1 MAKST
6 QILVVD
12 DESDNFDVVEALLA
26 DEDYDLHYAASGIRA
41 LERLKTLNPDVI
53 VLDLMMPGID
63 GIEVCRQIRANPHW
77 QAIPIIV
84 VTALT
89 AQEDLAA
96 SLDAGAND
104 YLTKP
109 VNRIELRARLRSL
122 VRLNNQQRQIQ
133 HLNQQL
139 LDFNT
144 LLEKRVKVR
153 TKRLE
158 QMINYDALTKLPSKE
173 FLLAAMAPEIAAAT
187 PALPCALVYLNC
199 DQFHLIND
207 SLGYEVGDQL
217 LRAIVQRL
225 KTFLRRDI
233 VLARVGG
240 DEFCY
245 LLPHVEG
252 KAAAITFAQA
262 VIDSFQQPYV
272 LTTNYSRYVTIC
284 AGITLAQDAQ
294 MTPHE
299 LLRQANT
306 ALYRA
311 KGQGHGHIQVFERE
325 MHQMAHERLKLES
338 DMMQALERQEF
349 LVHYQPI
356 INLTTNRISGFEA
369 LVRWQHPE
377 RGMVSPGEFI
387 PCAEETGL
395 IVPIGILVLER
406 ACYQLQ
412 IWQQA
417 TPDLFVSVNLS
428 VRQFAHPTLLEDIY
442 RVLEETQVDPHRLK
456 LEITESAIVDKP
468 QVAIALTEE
477 LRSHQIQLSIDDFG
491 TGYSSLS
498 YLNQFPVD
506 TLKIDQSF
514 IRTMLNSTRNAKLVR
529 SILKLGQALGMSIV
543 AEGIETEDQ
552 LKELQ
557 DWGCEYGQ
565 GYFLGRP
572 LAPKEIAP
580 LLQAQATAPDPS

>member
-1 MAKST
+1 MAESV

-12 DESDNFDVVEALLA
+12 DESDNFDVLEALLA
-26 DEDYDLHYAASGIRA
+26 DEDYDLHYAASGLRA

-63 GIEVCRQIRANPHW
+63 GIQVCRQIRANPPW

-109 VNRIELRARLRSL
+109 VNRIELKARLRSL
-122 VRLNNQQRQIQ
+122 VRLNHQQRQIQ

-139 LDFNT
+139 TDFNT
-144 LLEKRVKVR
+144 LLEKRVKAR

-158 QMINYDALTKLPSKE
+158 QMINYDALTKLPSKA
-173 FLLAAMAPEIAAAT
+173 FLLAAIAPEIATAT

-225 KTFLRRDI
+225 KTFLSRDI

-245 LLPHVEG
+245 LLPHVQGET
-252 KAAAITFAQA
+252 AVIAFAQA

-294 MTPHE
+294 TTPQE

-306 ALYRA
+306 ALCRA
-311 KGQGHGHIQVFERE
+311 KGRGHGHVQVFERQ
-325 MHQMAHERLKLES
+325 MHQMARQRLKLES

-356 INLTTNRISGFEA
+356 INLKTNRISGFEA

-377 RGMVSPGEFI
+377 GGMVSPGEFI

-412 IWQQA
+412 IWQQEA
-417 TPDLFVSVNLS
+417 PTLFASVNLS
-428 VRQFAHPTLLEDIY
+428 VRQFTHPTLLEDIY
-442 RVLEETQVDPHRLK
+442 RVLEQTQVDPRRLK

-514 IRTMLNSTRNAKLVR
+514 IRAMLNSTRNTKLVR

-543 AEGIETEDQ
+543 AEGIETEEQ
-552 LKELQ
+552 LRQLQ

-572 LAPKEIAP
+572 LDPKEIAP
-580 LLQAQATAPDPS
+580 LLQAQVTVPDPS